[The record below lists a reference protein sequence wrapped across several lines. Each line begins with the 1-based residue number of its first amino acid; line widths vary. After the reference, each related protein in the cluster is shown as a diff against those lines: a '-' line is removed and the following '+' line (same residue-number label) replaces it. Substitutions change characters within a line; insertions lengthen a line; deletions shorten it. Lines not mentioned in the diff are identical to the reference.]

1 MISFKYVG
9 ELLTVA
15 RYILLGLQR
24 SSSMC
29 MFLVFAWCKIRFVGD
44 PGELRDMVRF
54 LGFGFAACL
63 TILTP
68 ELRIHRDSTDEK
80 QCV

>member
-1 MISFKYVG
+1 
-9 ELLTVA
+9 
-15 RYILLGLQR
+15 
-24 SSSMC
+24 MC